1 MWKKLLGTTLIAAFA
16 LSSCTDKD
24 VYQGPKEDEKEF
36 NTFPFSTVQKDVNLN
51 VNYVNGAVQSNVYFE
66 VYDEMPV
73 VGIYLFS
80 RFLCTNLDGGKCCGW
95 KYRSNR

>member
-51 VNYVNGAVQSNVYFE
+51 VNLWGIERSVYRTAVRW
-66 VYDEMPV
+66 M
-73 VGIYLFS
+73 G
-80 RFLCTNLDGGKCCGW
+80 
-95 KYRSNR
+95 

>member
-36 NTFPFSTVQKDVNLN
+36 NTFQIGRASCRERV
-51 VNYVNGAVQSNVYFE
+51 
-66 VYDEMPV
+66 
-73 VGIYLFS
+73 
-80 RFLCTNLDGGKCCGW
+80 
-95 KYRSNR
+95 

>member
-73 VGIYLFS
+73 VVLIPNV
-80 RFLCTNLDGGKCCGW
+80 RM
-95 KYRSNR
+95 

>member
-51 VNYVNGAVQSNVYFE
+51 VNYH
-66 VYDEMPV
+66 
-73 VGIYLFS
+73 
-80 RFLCTNLDGGKCCGW
+80 
-95 KYRSNR
+95 

>member
-1 MWKKLLGTTLIAAFA
+1 MEKLLGTTLIAAFA

-51 VNYVNGAVQSNVYFE
+51 VNYVMVLYNQMFILKCMMKCLSSKANMVLIPNVR
-66 VYDEMPV
+66 M
-73 VGIYLFS
+73 
-80 RFLCTNLDGGKCCGW
+80 
-95 KYRSNR
+95 

>member
-36 NTFPFSTVQKDVNLN
+36 FP
-51 VNYVNGAVQSNVYFE
+51 E
-66 VYDEMPV
+66 VP
-73 VGIYLFS
+73 GG
-80 RFLCTNLDGGKCCGW
+80 FLLMMERLK
-95 KYRSNR
+95 